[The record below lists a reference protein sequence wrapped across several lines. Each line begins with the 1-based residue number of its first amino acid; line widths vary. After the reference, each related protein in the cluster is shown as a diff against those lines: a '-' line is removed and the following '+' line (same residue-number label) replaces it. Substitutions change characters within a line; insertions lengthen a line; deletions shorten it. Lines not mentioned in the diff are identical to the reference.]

1 MTEDQFENLVAL
13 TGHMDL
19 AFNPGFEDTNTP
31 CPHITWTGTI
41 TFGDVV
47 YAITYEPTA
56 PLENDGESLRFEEIW
71 RIHDPADIE
80 VEDGVATVCRGAGLV
95 WGTDKGVGD
104 PTAAHADGTV
114 SFVDADGPFDEE
126 LVGRSTHWSGEYKQG
141 QNGFSGPFHIN

>member
-1 MTEDQFENLVAL
+1 MTEDQSENLVAL

-19 AFNPGFEDTNTP
+19 RFNAGFEDTNTP

-41 TFGDVV
+41 AFGDVV

-56 PLENDGESLRFEEIW
+56 PLEIDGELFRFEEIW

-104 PTAAHADGTV
+104 PTAAHSDGTV
-114 SFVDADGPFDEE
+114 SSVDADGPFDKE
-126 LVGRSTHWSGEYKQG
+126 LVGRTVRWAGDFSDNQL
-141 QNGFSGPFHIN
+141 GFSGTFTID